1 MMIAPTLPPVRVS
14 HRPRISGRLYYFE
27 VVPRKIA
34 VVVAGGAQL
43 GVLAEEAVVV
53 GGGGLAVVA
62 VVALVAVA
70 VKELT
75 VAVHVHLAQTIGQV
89 AHLLCPN
96 T

>member
-14 HRPRISGRLYYFE
+14 HRPRISGRLYCFE

-62 VVALVAVA
+62 VVALVAVVAVA
-70 VKELT
+70 VKE
-75 VAVHVHLAQTIGQV
+75 VAVVVVQMIGRV